1 MLGLG
6 SNDAI
11 LLLSVTYSCIDLSY
25 EWELFQL
32 CQKPIHRWL
41 LVSYACVVA
50 FRLTQLVG
58 THLSQATSPEAENR
72 MVTNAAAV
80 DFLLDLR
87 QKGWWP
93 RVLAAFSWLVALP
106 FFVLWTL
113 IGTFWLHDVCKNSPT
128 CVPSETHLWFMGL
141 WLALCF
147 VWIGVHIM
155 LGGTAMLLERR
166 VRRAEQNLRSI
177 EDSDSVA
184 RWGTQSSLA
193 SYSDLPAGEADAGL
207 SPEEI
212 KALPG
217 ASIYKGQNSSAED
230 GGDANENFVCEP
242 CCGGTCCGGKELE
255 CAICI
260 NDLRDGDNVRTLQC
274 NHTFHR
280 SCIDLW
286 LLRRAD
292 CPLCKQSVRQVSV

>member
-1 MLGLG
+1 MYGLTQ
-6 SNDAI
+6 NDGI
-11 LLLSVTYSCIDLSY
+11 LFLSVIYSCVDMSMEWDL
-25 EWELFQL
+25 FDT

-41 LVSYACVVA
+41 LVSYFCVVA
-50 FRLTQLVG
+50 FRMTQLVG
-58 THLSQATSPEAENR
+58 QHLTQKASPEGAPR
-72 MVTNAAAV
+72 PAVSQTAAV

-87 QKGWWP
+87 QKGMWP
-93 RVLAAFSWLVALP
+93 RILAGFSWLVALP

-113 IGTFWLHDVCKNSPT
+113 VGSFWLHDVVRHSPT
-128 CVPSETHLWFMGL
+128 CVPSDTHLWFMGL

-147 VWIGVHIM
+147 VWIAVHLM

-166 VRRAEQNLRSI
+166 IRKAEQNLRSVQD
-177 EDSDSVA
+177 EDSVN
-184 RWGTQSSLA
+184 RWGEQSLG
-193 SYSDLPAGEADAGL
+193 SYSDLPAGEAGGL
-207 SPEEI
+207 TPEEI

-217 ASIYKGQNSSAED
+217 LSTFKAPKKAEKTPEEGADASLACAPC
-230 GGDANENFVCEP
+230 GDAETCEAA
-242 CCGGTCCGGKELE
+242 E

-260 NDLRDGDNVRTLQC
+260 MEIDDGDAVRTLRTC

-292 CPLCKQSVRQVSV
+292 CPLCKTGVREVNV